1 MIRDGIEGR
10 YEDIDISFVRAG
22 VLVYDSVLTKF
33 KDKKEKEILEKL
45 FVLKKIYERG
55 VEEGLY

>member
-10 YEDIDISFVRAG
+10 YEDIDISFVRTR
-22 VLVYDSVLTKF
+22 VLVYDSVLTEF

-45 FVLKKIYERG
+45 FGLKKIYERG